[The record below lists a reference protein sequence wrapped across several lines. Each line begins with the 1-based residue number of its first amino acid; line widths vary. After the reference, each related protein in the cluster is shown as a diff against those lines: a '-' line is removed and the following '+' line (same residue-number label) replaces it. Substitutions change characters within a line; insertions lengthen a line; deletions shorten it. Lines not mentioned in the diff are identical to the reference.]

1 MMKCSRYE
9 IISIFW
15 MWYTHTT
22 YKSDLAESCKI
33 HFEKSSQEKKK
44 KPSSW
49 LNYYVLN
56 PPSPEWRLS
65 HYEFTTISFVLLII
79 LLYPALSYGGKGM
92 MVVVIIKSQKHWLFS
107 VFFESNKQ
115 LLQQLFLRGQ
125 CFPGWTKIEY
135 NIIPP

>member
-1 MMKCSRYE
+1 
-9 IISIFW
+9 
-15 MWYTHTT
+15 
-22 YKSDLAESCKI
+22 
-33 HFEKSSQEKKK
+33 
-44 KPSSW
+44 
-49 LNYYVLN
+49 
-56 PPSPEWRLS
+56 
-65 HYEFTTISFVLLII
+65 
-79 LLYPALSYGGKGM
+79 M